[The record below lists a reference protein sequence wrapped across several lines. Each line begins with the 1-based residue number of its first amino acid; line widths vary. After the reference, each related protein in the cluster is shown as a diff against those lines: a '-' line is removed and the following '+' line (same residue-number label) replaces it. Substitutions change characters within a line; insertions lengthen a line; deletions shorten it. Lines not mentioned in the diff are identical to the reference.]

1 MIELDPAGAVAAR
14 ALDGLYLRQLA
25 VAHNIANA
33 NSAAFSPLRVSF
45 ESALQQAYAAANR
58 TGDYSRIASA
68 PISTM
73 VDTTDTV
80 RVDLEISASAENAMQ
95 YSMLLGMLDRKLQLL
110 SLAVREGRST

>member
-1 MIELDPAGAVAAR
+1 MIELDAAGAVAAR
-14 ALDGLYLRQLA
+14 ALDGLYMRQLA

-58 TGDYSRIASA
+58 SGDYSGVTVA
-68 PISTM
+68 PISVL

-95 YSMLLGMLDRKLQLL
+95 YSMLLGMLDRRLQLL
-110 SLAVREGRST
+110 SLAVREGRSL

>member
-1 MIELDPAGAVAAR
+1 MIELDAAGAVAAR
-14 ALDGLYLRQLA
+14 ALDGLYMRQLA

-58 TGDYSRIASA
+58 RGDYSGVTVA
-68 PISTM
+68 PIS
-73 VDTTDTV
+73 VLADTTDTV

-95 YSMLLGMLDRKLQLL
+95 YSMLLGMLDRRLQLL
-110 SLAVREGRST
+110 SLAVREGRSL